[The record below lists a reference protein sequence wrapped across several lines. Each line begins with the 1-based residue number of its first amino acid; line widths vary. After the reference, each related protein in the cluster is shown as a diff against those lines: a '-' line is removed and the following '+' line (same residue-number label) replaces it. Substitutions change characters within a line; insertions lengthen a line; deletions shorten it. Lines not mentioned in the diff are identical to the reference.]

1 MNDLLKE
8 IICDLYAYIKEG
20 ELIKNGTRYTVD
32 TIIAPLEPELWGYY
46 KELYGESSLTNNHF
60 CIDTEEKRKKAADV
74 KPKKVPLDDSA
85 FFAEIAQLWIM
96 TQMLDRYERQ
106 NINGDFFCIGDILC
120 KLLEHRLNRNVPY
133 GERTIKLVFDELET
147 LKGDT
152 AVFYREHTRLLCFFQ
167 FYQDDINRFFTLL
180 NNLIVNKAYRDS
192 FVRNVGNEKEI
203 DAAKC
208 LPVELNVEDARD
220 MLKLFVR
227 CNDRPIS
234 LSDQKAYN
242 DPSKYYIYKVEAVAW
257 LFNDYFGFDQ
267 HKHTD
272 IFKTLDTRSKADTYK
287 QYFKDAFESLED
299 KITEFPALTLL
310 LERASRHLTFTEL
323 QQYFP
328 CIHES
333 EISHNADIYRSLKYN
348 RIENGAKYSMFEAS
362 YLNALPNRCFKY
374 DVEDSRPFSNKRM
387 KLLQT
392 MFLGSLW
399 GLLCTQSY
407 IKSDENSEQQKWRE
421 LLDTLFRSFSP
432 NSGAAEYATG
442 VLNRLIELCC
452 IKTEMFFDTVD
463 FTALNKSSDFTS
475 NETLL
480 HLYYTVTHFLT
491 EKKYCLLAQLDFT
504 AEMQRR
510 ILPIPS
516 KNNKKSKRKI
526 ARESKSDSEE
536 IKDEKILAANYNTL
550 KRLDCGF
557 SFLVLRQSVVPF
569 GDPWSN
575 ECFLERPNFSFRLWF
590 DSVYE
595 DYNPSTQKEYT
606 DEQKYRN
613 LNKSCIENHFFYSAD
628 RNMETHFSLHHAVE
642 AVLEK
647 PKRILYALYDIKQY
661 LERIKPQQ
669 PEGSL
674 AVPFLQE
681 KLEHI
686 FSTICLV
693 LFPECPSKSWD
704 AVFDSDGIILEDV
717 AIRFDLLKDFGKEF
731 YTAVKEFLKIMF
743 TGQSNWMEKLDFE
756 LLIYLI
762 YITLHLAKHDADQ
775 TDDTPLLF
783 LCTEDEQKRWKKTAD
798 FIQAWRSNRHS
809 GSQLRD
815 LLPHPYSV
823 FHYQLSDNIQSRNIK
838 QWQSLP
844 VSAIIHL
851 YNGNFEQL
859 PQYLRNMH
867 GIIDDAKQLFELKS
881 IETNHSIIR
890 ESYKKI
896 ITDRWNNFARKKLR
910 KTETD
915 LRLFNPNGSSYD
927 FSFPDNGF
935 HDESYQKQ
943 LIEIDTFKQKAF
955 YVWCYHLKCQ
965 IALALSDDGLRIE
978 VFLDVKSKDNLTPI
992 YSVTADCYHLEQNCW
1007 TKEPL
1012 KIIFEKMQE
1021 YVIIERRLFRT
1032 TSYSYR
1038 NSEEYERLKNLREQ
1052 KIEVDNHLKT
1062 SYRNL
1067 IQEYGKKF
1075 FADVLPLSDTEL
1087 TKCETL
1093 EVLCKKL
1100 NDYFSTLRQ
1109 NKENREKPSWYCMEF
1124 NTKEYDPEIYPK
1136 DQISVSS
1143 RSSTDYP
1150 EVQFGIVLSDDGTQ
1164 MEVYLDLFR
1173 KGEDVLFTLPV
1184 NAYQKFCDFA
1194 YAVHNYVKERTLT
1207 YQSPEHIVAE
1217 VKTFHTEVFR
1227 YCIEKVTEQ
1236 KKEAFA
1242 RMFDSMIF
1250 YHNSAANA
1258 DKNTENTTPL
1268 DNLRDL
1274 LNPNAPEDKFYSF
1287 SLNMKGS
1294 YQGISTTDKPEEITV
1309 SEKPRCVSYSF
1320 IIENKDEKTIDDWRA
1335 FHIYTDVLLKDNNT
1349 ELELCLF
1356 FDEWDNQRN
1365 QRYHTFFT
1373 VPLAQYTLL
1382 PKFLYALY
1390 EYWTFNSNTYYEII
1404 EKKSEAN
1411 GYPHTWKERK
1421 PRKKEIAKIF
1431 TETAR
1436 NIFGK
1441 DAKTE
1446 SLTLTPQAFKE
1457 RMEALEDPEWQI
1469 GSSYSEIT
1477 EANGIRQLILSTGID
1492 AVHIQ
1497 LAITLND
1504 SLTELEVYFD
1514 TKADPS
1520 EKPLF
1525 VINSTDYQL
1534 LASFF
1539 AELKAHQVEDM
1550 FECKRMLDETP
1561 CNIKVICRK

>member
-32 TIIAPLEPELWGYY
+32 TIIALLEPELWGYY
-46 KELYGESSLTNNHF
+46 KELYGENSLTNNHF

-203 DAAKC
+203 DAAKF
-208 LPVELNVEDARD
+208 LPVELNAEDARD

-348 RIENGAKYSMFEAS
+348 RIENGAKYSMFEAQ
-362 YLNALPNRCFKY
+362 YLNDLPERCFKY
-374 DVEDSRPFSNKRM
+374 DVEDSRPFSNTRM

-392 MFLGSLW
+392 MFLGALW
-399 GLLCTQSY
+399 ELLCTQSY
-407 IKSDENSEQQKWRE
+407 IRSGENSEQQECKK
-421 LLDTLFRSFSP
+421 LLDILFRSFSP
-432 NSGAAEYATG
+432 NNSAAEYAAG
-442 VLNRLIELCC
+442 VLNRLIALCC
-452 IKTEMFFDTVD
+452 IKTEMLFDTVD
-463 FTALNKSSDFTS
+463 FTALNKSRYFTS
-475 NETLL
+475 NEALL

-491 EKKYCLLAQLDFT
+491 NKKYSLLEQLDFT
-504 AEMQRR
+504 AEMQHR
-510 ILPIPS
+510 ILPLFP
-516 KNNKKSKRKI
+516 KDEKKEKRDK
-526 ARESKSDSEE
+526 RRKSDSEE
-536 IKDEKILAANYNTL
+536 IKKEKRLAANHNTL

-557 SFLVLRQSVVPF
+557 SFPFLWQPVVSF
-569 GDPWSN
+569 GQTWSN
-575 ECFLERPNFSFRLWF
+575 EFSLVRPDFTFRLWF
-590 DSVYE
+590 DSLSE
-595 DYNPSTQKEYT
+595 SYNPSTKQKYT

-628 RNMETHFSLHHAVE
+628 RNMETHFSLHHAVG

-647 PKRILYALYDIKQY
+647 PKRLLYALYDIKQY
-661 LERIKPQQ
+661 LERIKEHQ
-669 PEGSL
+669 PSDSI
-674 AVPFLQE
+674 AVPFLQQ

-686 FSTICLV
+686 FSAICLI
-693 LFPECPSKSWD
+693 LFPDSSNKSWD

-717 AIRFDLLKDFGKEF
+717 AITFDLLEDFGKEF
-731 YTAVKEFLKIMF
+731 YTTVKEFLKIMF
-743 TGQSNWMEKLDFE
+743 TGQSDWMEELDFE

-762 YITLHLAKHDADQ
+762 YITLHFAKLDADR
-775 TDDTPLLF
+775 TDDTPLIF
-783 LCTEDEQKRWKKTAD
+783 NCTEDEQKRWQKTVD
-798 FIQAWRSNRHS
+798 FVKACQKNRHS
-809 GSQLRD
+809 SQLRS

-823 FHYQLSDNIQSRNIK
+823 LHYQLSDNIQSKNIK
-838 QWQSLP
+838 QWQALP
-844 VSAIIHL
+844 QSTIIHL
-851 YNGNFEQL
+851 HNGNFEKL
-859 PQYLRNMH
+859 PQYVRNMH
-867 GIIDDAKQLFELKS
+867 GIIDDARQLLELKS
-881 IETNHSIIR
+881 IETNESIIR
-890 ESYKKI
+890 ESYKRI
-896 ITDRWNNFARKKLR
+896 ITERWNTFARKKFR
-910 KTETD
+910 KTWQD
-915 LRLFNPNGSSYD
+915 LRLLGSNDYSYEC
-927 FSFPDNGF
+927 SFHN
-935 HDESYQKQ
+935 HWLCDESYQKH
-943 LIEIDTFKQKAF
+943 IEFKQKVF
-955 YVWCYHLKCQ
+955 YVWCYHVKCQ
-965 IALALSDDGLRIE
+965 MAFALSDDGLRIE
-978 VFLDVKSKDNLTPI
+978 LFLGVKSKNNLTPI
-992 YSVTADCYHLEQNCW
+992 YSVTADCDSLEHSWMSN
-1007 TKEPL
+1007 EPL
-1012 KIIFEKMQE
+1012 KIIFEKMQD
-1021 YVIIERRLFRT
+1021 YLNPERYPFRVH
-1032 TSYSYR
+1032 SYSYR
-1038 NSEEYERLKNLREQ
+1038 NSEEYDCIEKLRERKSKTDAML
-1052 KIEVDNHLKT
+1052 KILCRNIVQECSTDFFKNDVSFSTAVKSKT
-1062 SYRNL
+1062 
-1067 IQEYGKKF
+1067 I
-1075 FADVLPLSDTEL
+1075 DD
-1087 TKCETL
+1087 
-1093 EVLCKKL
+1093 LCKEL
-1100 NDYFSTLRQ
+1100 NDCFSLLRQ
-1109 NKENREKPSWYCMEF
+1109 KEENWEKPNWYSKKPDDLE
-1124 NTKEYDPEIYPK
+1124 NYPK
-1136 DQISVSS
+1136 DQILVSS
-1143 RSSTDYP
+1143 GSTIDYP
-1150 EVQFGIVLSDDGTQ
+1150 EIQFGIVLSDDGTR
-1164 MEVYLDLFR
+1164 MEVYFELYR
-1173 KGEDVLFTLPV
+1173 TGEKALFTLPV
-1184 NAYQKFCDFA
+1184 SEYQRFCGFA
-1194 YAVHNYVKERTLT
+1194 YAAHNYVKEKTLT
-1207 YQSPEHIVAE
+1207 YQSTEQEVAE
-1217 VKTFHTEVFR
+1217 LKDFHTEVFK
-1227 YCIEKVTEQ
+1227 YCIKKISEQ
-1236 KKEAFA
+1236 KKENFA
-1242 RMFDSMIF
+1242 RMSNSTIYLDSLRIIGKP
-1250 YHNSAANA
+1250 S
-1258 DKNTENTTPL
+1258 ENNTPL
-1268 DNLRDL
+1268 DKLKNVLD
-1274 LNPNAPEDKFYSF
+1274 PNASKDKFYSF
-1287 SLNMKGS
+1287 NLNLS
-1294 YQGISTTDKPEEITV
+1294 GISTTDKPEEITV
-1309 SEKPRCVSYSF
+1309 PEKPRCVSYSF

-1356 FDEWDNQRN
+1356 FDEWDEQNKKIYN
-1365 QRYHTFFT
+1365 TFFT

-1404 EKKSEAN
+1404 EKKSEEN
-1411 GYPHTWKERK
+1411 GYPHTWKEEK

-1436 NIFGK
+1436 NIFGT

-1446 SLTLTPQAFKE
+1446 SLTLTPGSFKE
-1457 RMEALEDPEWQI
+1457 HMAALEYPEQRI

-1477 EANGIRQLILSTGID
+1477 EVSGIRQLILSTGID

-1497 LAITLND
+1497 LAITFND
-1504 SLTELEVYFD
+1504 LLTELEVYLD
-1514 TKADPS
+1514 KKTDPD

-1525 VINSTDYQL
+1525 VLNSTDYRL

-1550 FECKRMLDETP
+1550 FECKRMLDEHRATL
-1561 CNIKVICRK
+1561 K

>member
-8 IICDLYAYIKEG
+8 IICDLYTYIKEG

-32 TIIAPLEPELWGYY
+32 TIIALLEPELWGYY
-46 KELYGESSLTNNHF
+46 KELYGENSLTNNHF

-208 LPVELNVEDARD
+208 LPVELNAEDARD

-348 RIENGAKYSMFEAS
+348 RIENGAKYSMFEAQ
-362 YLNALPNRCFKY
+362 YLNDLPERCFKY
-374 DVEDSRPFSNKRM
+374 DVEDSRPFSNTRM

-392 MFLGSLW
+392 MFLGALW
-399 GLLCTQSY
+399 ELLCTQSY
-407 IKSDENSEQQKWRE
+407 IRSGENSEQQECKK
-421 LLDTLFRSFSP
+421 LLDILFRSFSP
-432 NSGAAEYATG
+432 NNSAAEYAAG
-442 VLNRLIELCC
+442 VLNRLIALCC
-452 IKTEMFFDTVD
+452 IKTEMLFDTVD
-463 FTALNKSSDFTS
+463 FTALNKSSYFTS
-475 NETLL
+475 NEALL

-491 EKKYCLLAQLDFT
+491 NKKYSLLEQLDFT
-504 AEMQRR
+504 AEMQHR
-510 ILPIPS
+510 ILPLFP
-516 KNNKKSKRKI
+516 KDEKKEKRDK
-526 ARESKSDSEE
+526 RRKSDSEE
-536 IKDEKILAANYNTL
+536 IKKEKRLADNLDFL

-557 SFLVLRQSVVPF
+557 SFPYLLQKAAPF
-569 GDPWSN
+569 GGVFGN
-575 ECFLERPNFSFRLWF
+575 ECDIIRPDFTFRLWF
-590 DSVYE
+590 DSLSE
-595 DYNPSTQKEYT
+595 SYNPSTKQKYT

-628 RNMETHFSLHHAVE
+628 RNMETHFSLHHAVG

-647 PKRILYALYDIKQY
+647 PKRLLYALYDIKQY
-661 LERIKPQQ
+661 LERIKEQQ
-669 PEGSL
+669 PSDSI
-674 AVPFLQE
+674 AVPFLQQ

-686 FSTICLV
+686 FSAICLI
-693 LFPECPSKSWD
+693 LFPDSSNKSWD
-704 AVFDSDGIILEDV
+704 AVFDSKGNISMDDDV
-717 AIRFDLLKDFGKEF
+717 IQFNLFEDFGKEF
-731 YTAVKEFLKIMF
+731 YTEVKEFLEIMF
-743 TGQSNWMEKLDFE
+743 TGQSDWMEKLDFE

-762 YITLHLAKHDADQ
+762 YITLHFAKLDADR
-775 TDDTPLLF
+775 TDDTPLIF
-783 LCTEDEQKRWKKTAD
+783 NCTEDEQKRWQKTVD
-798 FIQAWRSNRHS
+798 FVKACQKNRHS
-809 GSQLRD
+809 SQLRS

-823 FHYQLSDNIQSRNIK
+823 LHYQLSDNIQSKNIK
-838 QWQSLP
+838 QWQALP
-844 VSAIIHL
+844 QSTIIHL
-851 YNGNFEQL
+851 HNGNFEKL
-859 PQYLRNMH
+859 PQYVRNMH
-867 GIIDDAKQLFELKS
+867 GIIDDAKQLLELKS
-881 IETNHSIIR
+881 IGTSHSIIR
-890 ESYKKI
+890 ENYKKI
-896 ITDRWNNFARKKLR
+896 IAERWNTFARKKFR
-910 KTETD
+910 KTWLD
-915 LRLFNPNGSSYD
+915 LRSLGSNDYSYD
-927 FSFPDNGF
+927 SSFHNNGVCG
-935 HDESYQKQ
+935 ESYQK
-943 LIEIDTFKQKAF
+943 LIESNTFKQKVF
-955 YVWCYHLKCQ
+955 YVWCYHVKCQ
-965 IALALSDDGLRIE
+965 MALALSDDGLCIE
-978 VFLDVKSKDNLTPI
+978 VFCGEKSKNNLTPI
-992 YSVTADCYHLEQNCW
+992 YSVTADCDSLERSFFGS
-1007 TKEPL
+1007 KEPL
-1012 KIIFEKMQE
+1012 KIIFEIMQE
-1021 YVIIERRLFRT
+1021 YLNPERSPFRAN
-1032 TSYSYR
+1032 SYSYR
-1038 NSEEYERLKNLREQ
+1038 NSEEYECIKKLRERKSKTDDML
-1052 KIEVDNHLKT
+1052 KILC
-1062 SYRNL
+1062 RNTV
-1067 IQEYGKKF
+1067 QECSMDFFKNDVSFGIAVKSKKI
-1075 FADVLPLSDTEL
+1075 AE
-1087 TKCETL
+1087 
-1093 EVLCKKL
+1093 LCKEL
-1100 NDYFSTLRQ
+1100 NECFSMLRQ
-1109 NKENREKPSWYCMEF
+1109 KEENWGKPNWYCMEVS
-1124 NTKEYDPEIYPK
+1124 KKPYDLENYPK
-1136 DQISVSS
+1136 DQIFVSS
-1143 RSSTDYP
+1143 DSTTDYP
-1150 EVQFGIVLSDDGTQ
+1150 AIQFGIVLSDDDMQ
-1164 MEVYLDLFR
+1164 MEVYFDFYR
-1173 KGEDVLFTLPV
+1173 TGEEALFTLPM
-1184 NAYQKFCDFA
+1184 NAYQRFCGFA
-1194 YAVHNYVKERTLT
+1194 YAAHNYVKEKTLT
-1207 YQSPEHIVAE
+1207 YQSTEQEVAE
-1217 VKTFHTEVFR
+1217 LKAFHTEVFK
-1227 YCIEKVTEQ
+1227 YCIEKITEQ
-1236 KKEAFA
+1236 RKEDFELIPHKSGGI
-1242 RMFDSMIF
+1242 RRICPIIGKPS
-1250 YHNSAANA
+1250 
-1258 DKNTENTTPL
+1258 ENNTPL
-1268 DNLRDL
+1268 DKLYNLLD
-1274 LNPNAPEDKFYSF
+1274 PNASKDKFYSF
-1287 SLNMKGS
+1287 SLNLKGS
-1294 YQGISTTDKPEEITV
+1294 YCGISTTDKPEEITV
-1309 SEKPRCVSYSF
+1309 PEKPRCVSYSF

-1356 FDEWDNQRN
+1356 FDEWDEQNKKIYN
-1365 QRYHTFFT
+1365 TFFT

-1404 EKKSEAN
+1404 EKKSEEN

-1436 NIFGK
+1436 KIFGTGS
-1441 DAKTE
+1441 KTE
-1446 SLTLTPQAFKE
+1446 SLTLKPEAFKE
-1457 RMEALEDPEWQI
+1457 RMGALEYPEWQI
-1469 GSSYSEIT
+1469 GSSYSEII
-1477 EANGIRQLILSTGID
+1477 EVNGIPQLVLSTGID

-1497 LAITLND
+1497 LAVTFND
-1504 SLTELEVYFD
+1504 LLTELEVYLD
-1514 TKADPS
+1514 EKTDPD

-1525 VINSTDYQL
+1525 VLNSTDYQL

-1539 AELKAHQVEDM
+1539 ADLKTHQVEDM
-1550 FECKRMLDETP
+1550 FCLKQVLDEYRAQL
-1561 CNIKVICRK
+1561 N

>member
-32 TIIAPLEPELWGYY
+32 TIIALLEPELWGYY
-46 KELYGESSLTNNHF
+46 KELYGENSLTNNHF

-120 KLLEHRLNRNVPY
+120 KLLEHRLNRKVPY
-133 GERTIKLVFDELET
+133 QERTVKLVFDELEI
-147 LKGDT
+147 LEGDT
-152 AVFYREHTRLLCFFQ
+152 AAFYRRHTRLLCFLQ
-167 FYQDDINRFFTLL
+167 FYRDDIHRFFSLL
-180 NNLIVNKAYRDS
+180 NNLIINKAYQDS
-192 FVRNVGNEKEI
+192 FIRNVDTKENI
-203 DAAKC
+203 DHTKL
-208 LPVELNVEDARD
+208 LPTELNAEEARD
-220 MLKLFVR
+220 MLQLFAHR
-227 CNDRPIS
+227 NNRPTS
-234 LSDQKAYN
+234 LSDHKAYN
-242 DPSKYYIYKVEAVAW
+242 DPSRYYIYNLEAVIW
-257 LFNDYFGFDQ
+257 LFNDYFGFEQKEKDP
-267 HKHTD
+267 T
-272 IFKTLDTRSKADTYK
+272 IFKGIFSISKIDEYK
-287 QYFKDAFESLED
+287 QYFEDALKSLED
-299 KITEFPALTLL
+299 KIAEFPALALL
-310 LERASRHLTFTEL
+310 LERASRYLTLIDL
-323 QQYFP
+323 QRYFP
-328 CIHES
+328 CIHNS
-333 EISHNADIYRSLKYN
+333 EISHDADIYRSLKVAK
-348 RIENGAKYSMFEAS
+348 IENGAQYSWFEAS

-536 IKDEKILAANYNTL
+536 IKDEKILAANHNTL

-844 VSAIIHL
+844 LSAIIHL

-881 IETNHSIIR
+881 IETNDSIIR

-978 VFLDVKSKDNLTPI
+978 LFLGVKSKNNLTPI
-992 YSVTADCYHLEQNCW
+992 YSVTADCDSLERSFFGS
-1007 TKEPL
+1007 KEPL
-1012 KIIFEKMQE
+1012 KIIFEKMQD
-1021 YVIIERRLFRT
+1021 YLNPERYPFRVH
-1032 TSYSYR
+1032 SYSYR
-1038 NSEEYERLKNLREQ
+1038 NSEEYDCIEKLRERKSKTDAML
-1052 KIEVDNHLKT
+1052 KILCRNIVQECSTDFFKNDVSFSTAVKSKT
-1062 SYRNL
+1062 
-1067 IQEYGKKF
+1067 I
-1075 FADVLPLSDTEL
+1075 DD
-1087 TKCETL
+1087 
-1093 EVLCKKL
+1093 LCKEL
-1100 NDYFSTLRQ
+1100 NDCFSLLRQ
-1109 NKENREKPSWYCMEF
+1109 KEENWEKPNWYSKKPDDLE
-1124 NTKEYDPEIYPK
+1124 NYPK
-1136 DQISVSS
+1136 DQILVSS
-1143 RSSTDYP
+1143 GSTIDYP
-1150 EVQFGIVLSDDGTQ
+1150 EIQFGIVLSDDGTR
-1164 MEVYLDLFR
+1164 MEVYFELYR
-1173 KGEDVLFTLPV
+1173 TGEKALFTLPV
-1184 NAYQKFCDFA
+1184 SEYKQFCGFA
-1194 YAVHNYVKERTLT
+1194 YAAHNYVKEKTLT
-1207 YQSPEHIVAE
+1207 YQSTEQEVAE
-1217 VKTFHTEVFR
+1217 LKAFHTEVFK
-1227 YCIEKVTEQ
+1227 YCIEKIIEQ
-1236 KKEAFA
+1236 RKEDFELIPHKSGGI
-1242 RMFDSMIF
+1242 RRICPIIGKPS
-1250 YHNSAANA
+1250 
-1258 DKNTENTTPL
+1258 ENNTPL
-1268 DNLRDL
+1268 DKLYNVLD
-1274 LNPNAPEDKFYSF
+1274 PNASKDKFYSF
-1287 SLNMKGS
+1287 NLNLS
-1294 YQGISTTDKPEEITV
+1294 GISTTDKPEEITV
-1309 SEKPRCVSYSF
+1309 PEKPRCVSYSF

-1356 FDEWDNQRN
+1356 FDEWDEQNKKIYN
-1365 QRYHTFFT
+1365 TFFT

-1404 EKKSEAN
+1404 EK
-1411 GYPHTWKERK
+1411 ERK

-1436 NIFGK
+1436 KIFGTGS
-1441 DAKTE
+1441 KTE
-1446 SLTLTPQAFKE
+1446 SLTLKPEAFKE
-1457 RMEALEDPEWQI
+1457 RMGALEYPEWQI
-1469 GSSYSEIT
+1469 GSSYSEII
-1477 EANGIRQLILSTGID
+1477 EVNGIPQLVLSTGID
-1492 AVHIQ
+1492 TVHIQ
-1497 LAITLND
+1497 LAITLNN
-1504 SLTELEVYFD
+1504 SLTELEVYLD
-1514 TKADPS
+1514 EKTDPD

-1525 VINSTDYQL
+1525 VLNSTDYRL

-1539 AELKAHQVEDM
+1539 AELKAHQVKDM
-1550 FECKRMLDETP
+1550 FACKRILDEHRETL
-1561 CNIKVICRK
+1561 K

>member
-1 MNDLLKE
+1 
-8 IICDLYAYIKEG
+8 
-20 ELIKNGTRYTVD
+20 
-32 TIIAPLEPELWGYY
+32 
-46 KELYGESSLTNNHF
+46 
-60 CIDTEEKRKKAADV
+60 
-74 KPKKVPLDDSA
+74 
-85 FFAEIAQLWIM
+85 
-96 TQMLDRYERQ
+96 
-106 NINGDFFCIGDILC
+106 
-120 KLLEHRLNRNVPY
+120 
-133 GERTIKLVFDELET
+133 
-147 LKGDT
+147 
-152 AVFYREHTRLLCFFQ
+152 
-167 FYQDDINRFFTLL
+167 
-180 NNLIVNKAYRDS
+180 
-192 FVRNVGNEKEI
+192 
-203 DAAKC
+203 
-208 LPVELNVEDARD
+208 
-220 MLKLFVR
+220 
-227 CNDRPIS
+227 
-234 LSDQKAYN
+234 
-242 DPSKYYIYKVEAVAW
+242 
-257 LFNDYFGFDQ
+257 
-267 HKHTD
+267 
-272 IFKTLDTRSKADTYK
+272 
-287 QYFKDAFESLED
+287 
-299 KITEFPALTLL
+299 
-310 LERASRHLTFTEL
+310 
-323 QQYFP
+323 
-328 CIHES
+328 
-333 EISHNADIYRSLKYN
+333 
-348 RIENGAKYSMFEAS
+348 
-362 YLNALPNRCFKY
+362 
-374 DVEDSRPFSNKRM
+374 M

-536 IKDEKILAANYNTL
+536 IKDEKILAANHNTL

-743 TGQSNWMEKLDFE
+743 TGQSNWMEELDFE

-762 YITLHLAKHDADQ
+762 YITLHLAKRDADQ
-775 TDDTPLLF
+775 TDDTPLIF
-783 LCTEDEQKRWKKTAD
+783 NCTEDEQKRWQKTVD
-798 FIQAWRSNRHS
+798 FVKACQKNRHS
-809 GSQLRD
+809 SQLRS

-823 FHYQLSDNIQSRNIK
+823 LHYQLSDNIQSKNIK
-838 QWQSLP
+838 QWQALP
-844 VSAIIHL
+844 QSTIIHL
-851 YNGNFEQL
+851 HNGNFEKL
-859 PQYLRNMH
+859 PQYVRNMH
-867 GIIDDAKQLFELKS
+867 GIIDDARQLLELKS
-881 IETNHSIIR
+881 IETNESIIR
-890 ESYKKI
+890 ESYKRI
-896 ITDRWNNFARKKLR
+896 ITERWNTFARKKFR
-910 KTETD
+910 KTWQD
-915 LRLFNPNGSSYD
+915 LRLLGSNDYSYEC
-927 FSFPDNGF
+927 SFHN
-935 HDESYQKQ
+935 HWLCDESYQKH
-943 LIEIDTFKQKAF
+943 IEFKQKVF
-955 YVWCYHLKCQ
+955 YVWCYHVKCQ
-965 IALALSDDGLRIE
+965 MAFALSDDGLRIE
-978 VFLDVKSKDNLTPI
+978 LFLGVKSKNNLTPI
-992 YSVTADCYHLEQNCW
+992 YSVTADCDSLERSFFGS
-1007 TKEPL
+1007 KEPL
-1012 KIIFEKMQE
+1012 KIIFEKMQDYMIPE
-1021 YVIIERRLFRT
+1021 QYPFRVH
-1032 TSYSYR
+1032 SYSYR
-1038 NSEEYERLKNLREQ
+1038 NSEEYDCIEKLRERKSKTDAML
-1052 KIEVDNHLKT
+1052 KILCRNIVQECSTDFFKNDVSFSTAVKSKT
-1062 SYRNL
+1062 
-1067 IQEYGKKF
+1067 I
-1075 FADVLPLSDTEL
+1075 DD
-1087 TKCETL
+1087 
-1093 EVLCKKL
+1093 LCKEL
-1100 NDYFSTLRQ
+1100 NDCFSLLRQ
-1109 NKENREKPSWYCMEF
+1109 KEENWEKPNWYSKKPDDLE
-1124 NTKEYDPEIYPK
+1124 NYPK
-1136 DQISVSS
+1136 DQILVSS
-1143 RSSTDYP
+1143 GSTIDYP
-1150 EVQFGIVLSDDGTQ
+1150 EIQFGIVLSDDGTR
-1164 MEVYLDLFR
+1164 MEVYFELYR
-1173 KGEDVLFTLPV
+1173 TGEKALFTLPV
-1184 NAYQKFCDFA
+1184 SEYKQFCGFA
-1194 YAVHNYVKERTLT
+1194 YAAHNYVKEKTLT
-1207 YQSPEHIVAE
+1207 YQSTEQEVAE
-1217 VKTFHTEVFR
+1217 LKAFHTEVFK
-1227 YCIEKVTEQ
+1227 YCIEKIIEQ
-1236 KKEAFA
+1236 RKEDFELIPHKSGGI
-1242 RMFDSMIF
+1242 RRICPIIGKPS
-1250 YHNSAANA
+1250 
-1258 DKNTENTTPL
+1258 ENNTPL
-1268 DNLRDL
+1268 DKLYNL

-1294 YQGISTTDKPEEITV
+1294 YQGISTTGKTEEITV
-1309 SEKPRCVSYSF
+1309 AEKPRCVSYSF
-1320 IIENKDEKTIDDWRA
+1320 DIENKDENTRDDRRA
-1335 FHIYTDVLLKDNNT
+1335 FHIYTDVLLKDNDT

-1356 FDEWDNQRN
+1356 FDEWDEQNKKIYN
-1365 QRYHTFFT
+1365 TFFT

-1404 EKKSEAN
+1404 EKKSEVN

-1436 NIFGK
+1436 KIFGTGS
-1441 DAKTE
+1441 KTE

-1457 RMEALEDPEWQI
+1457 RMGALEYPEWQI
-1469 GSSYSEIT
+1469 GSSYSEII
-1477 EANGIRQLILSTGID
+1477 EVNGIPQLVLSTGID

-1497 LAITLND
+1497 LAVTFND
-1504 SLTELEVYFD
+1504 LLTELEVYLD
-1514 TKADPS
+1514 EKTDPD

-1525 VINSTDYQL
+1525 VLNSTDYEL

>member
-1 MNDLLKE
+1 MRRSKMNDLLKE
-8 IICDLYAYIKEG
+8 IICDLYTYIKEG
-20 ELIKNGTRYTVD
+20 ELIKNGIRYTVD
-32 TIIAPLEPELWGYY
+32 TIIAPLEPELWGYC

-85 FFAEIAQLWIM
+85 FFAEIAQLWIIAK
-96 TQMLDRYERQ
+96 TLGGYSNDY
-106 NINGDFFCIGDILC
+106 IVDISFCIDDILC
-120 KLLEHRLNRNVPY
+120 KLLERHLNRNVPY
-133 GERTIKLVFDELET
+133 EERTVQLVFDVLET
-147 LKGDT
+147 LKGD
-152 AVFYREHTRLLCFFQ
+152 AAAFYREHTRLLCFFQ

-192 FVRNVGNEKEI
+192 FVGNEKEI
-203 DAAKC
+203 DAAKF
-208 LPVELNVEDARD
+208 LPVELNAEDARD

-234 LSDQKAYN
+234 LLDQKAYN

-257 LFNDYFGFDQ
+257 LFNDYFGFEQ
-267 HKHTD
+267 KEKNLA
-272 IFKTLDTRSKADTYK
+272 IFKGVFSISKIDEYK
-287 QYFKDAFESLED
+287 RYFKDALESLED
-299 KITEFPALTLL
+299 KIAEFPALALL
-310 LERASRHLTFTEL
+310 LERASRYLTFIDL
-323 QQYFP
+323 QRYFP
-328 CIHES
+328 CIHNS
-333 EISHNADIYRSLKYN
+333 EISHDADIYRSLKVAK
-348 RIENGAKYSMFEAS
+348 IENGAQYSWFEAS

-536 IKDEKILAANYNTL
+536 IKDEKILAANHNTL

-743 TGQSNWMEKLDFE
+743 TGQSNWMEELDFE

-762 YITLHLAKHDADQ
+762 YITLHLAKRDADQ
-775 TDDTPLLF
+775 TDDTPLIF
-783 LCTEDEQKRWKKTAD
+783 NCTEDEQKRWQKTVD
-798 FIQAWRSNRHS
+798 FVKACQKNRHS
-809 GSQLRD
+809 SQLRS

-823 FHYQLSDNIQSRNIK
+823 LHYQLSDNIQSKNIK
-838 QWQSLP
+838 QWQALP
-844 VSAIIHL
+844 QSTIIHL
-851 YNGNFEQL
+851 HNGNFEKL
-859 PQYLRNMH
+859 PQYVRNMH
-867 GIIDDAKQLFELKS
+867 GIIDDARQLLELKS
-881 IETNHSIIR
+881 IETNESIIR
-890 ESYKKI
+890 ESYKRI
-896 ITDRWNNFARKKLR
+896 ITERWNTFARKKFR
-910 KTETD
+910 KTWQD
-915 LRLFNPNGSSYD
+915 LRLLGSNDYSYEC
-927 FSFPDNGF
+927 SFHN
-935 HDESYQKQ
+935 HWLCDESYQKH
-943 LIEIDTFKQKAF
+943 IEFKQKVF
-955 YVWCYHLKCQ
+955 YVWCYHVKCQ
-965 IALALSDDGLRIE
+965 MAFALSDDGLRIE
-978 VFLDVKSKDNLTPI
+978 LFLGVKSKNNLTPI
-992 YSVTADCYHLEQNCW
+992 YSVTADCDSLERSFFGS
-1007 TKEPL
+1007 KEPL
-1012 KIIFEKMQE
+1012 KIIFEKMQDYMIPE
-1021 YVIIERRLFRT
+1021 QYPFRVH
-1032 TSYSYR
+1032 SYSYR
-1038 NSEEYERLKNLREQ
+1038 NSEEYDCIEKLRERKSKTDAML
-1052 KIEVDNHLKT
+1052 KILCRNIVQECSTDFFKNDVSFSTAVKSKT
-1062 SYRNL
+1062 
-1067 IQEYGKKF
+1067 I
-1075 FADVLPLSDTEL
+1075 DD
-1087 TKCETL
+1087 
-1093 EVLCKKL
+1093 LCKEL
-1100 NDYFSTLRQ
+1100 NDCFSLLRQ
-1109 NKENREKPSWYCMEF
+1109 KEENWEKPNWYSKKPDDLE
-1124 NTKEYDPEIYPK
+1124 NYPK
-1136 DQISVSS
+1136 DQILVSS
-1143 RSSTDYP
+1143 GSTIDYP
-1150 EVQFGIVLSDDGTQ
+1150 EIQFGIVLSDDGTR
-1164 MEVYLDLFR
+1164 MEVYFELYR
-1173 KGEDVLFTLPV
+1173 TGEKALFTLPV
-1184 NAYQKFCDFA
+1184 SEYKQFCGFA
-1194 YAVHNYVKERTLT
+1194 YAAHNYVKEKTLT
-1207 YQSPEHIVAE
+1207 YQSTEQEVAE
-1217 VKTFHTEVFR
+1217 LKAFHTEVFK
-1227 YCIEKVTEQ
+1227 YCIEKIIEQ
-1236 KKEAFA
+1236 RKEDFELIPHKSGGI
-1242 RMFDSMIF
+1242 RRICPIIGKPS
-1250 YHNSAANA
+1250 
-1258 DKNTENTTPL
+1258 ENNTPL
-1268 DNLRDL
+1268 DKLYNL

-1294 YQGISTTDKPEEITV
+1294 YQGISTTGKTEEITV
-1309 SEKPRCVSYSF
+1309 AEKPRCVSYSF
-1320 IIENKDEKTIDDWRA
+1320 DIENKDENTRDDRRA
-1335 FHIYTDVLLKDNNT
+1335 FHIYTDVLLKDNDT

-1356 FDEWDNQRN
+1356 FDEWDEQNKKIYN
-1365 QRYHTFFT
+1365 TFFT

-1404 EKKSEAN
+1404 EKKSEVN

-1436 NIFGK
+1436 KIFGTGS
-1441 DAKTE
+1441 KTE

-1457 RMEALEDPEWQI
+1457 RMGALEYPEWQI
-1469 GSSYSEIT
+1469 GSSYSEII
-1477 EANGIRQLILSTGID
+1477 EVNGIPQLVLSTGID

-1497 LAITLND
+1497 LAVTFND
-1504 SLTELEVYFD
+1504 LLTELEVYLD
-1514 TKADPS
+1514 EKTDPD

-1525 VINSTDYQL
+1525 VLNSTDYEL

>member
-46 KELYGESSLTNNHF
+46 KELYGENSLTNNHF

-147 LKGDT
+147 LKEDT

-192 FVRNVGNEKEI
+192 FARNVGNEKEI
-203 DAAKC
+203 DAAKF
-208 LPVELNVEDARD
+208 LPVELNAEDARD

-348 RIENGAKYSMFEAS
+348 RIENGAKYSMFEAQ
-362 YLNALPNRCFKY
+362 YLNDLPERCFKY
-374 DVEDSRPFSNKRM
+374 DVEDSRPFSNTRM

-392 MFLGSLW
+392 MFLGALW
-399 GLLCTQSY
+399 ELLCTQSY
-407 IKSDENSEQQKWRE
+407 IRSGENSEQQKWKE
-421 LLDTLFRSFSP
+421 LLDILFRSFSP
-432 NSGAAEYATG
+432 NNSAAEYAAG

-452 IKTEMFFDTVD
+452 IKTEMLFNTVD
-463 FTALNKSSDFTS
+463 FTALNKSSYFNS

-491 EKKYCLLAQLDFT
+491 NKKYSLLEQLDFT
-504 AEMQRR
+504 AEMQHR
-510 ILPIPS
+510 ILPLFP
-516 KNNKKSKRKI
+516 KDEKKEKRDK
-526 ARESKSDSEE
+526 RRKSDSEE
-536 IKDEKILAANYNTL
+536 IKKEKRLADNLDFL

-557 SFLVLRQSVVPF
+557 SFPFLWQPVVSF
-569 GDPWSN
+569 GQTWSN
-575 ECFLERPNFSFRLWF
+575 EFSLVRPDFTFRLWF
-590 DSVYE
+590 DSLSE
-595 DYNPSTQKEYT
+595 SYNPSTKQKYT

-628 RNMETHFSLHHAVE
+628 RNMETHFSLHHAVG

-647 PKRILYALYDIKQY
+647 PKRLLYALYDIKQY
-661 LERIKPQQ
+661 LERIKEQQ
-669 PEGSL
+669 PSDSI
-674 AVPFLQE
+674 AAPFLQQ

-686 FSTICLV
+686 FSAICLI
-693 LFPECPSKSWD
+693 LFPESSDKSWD
-704 AVFDSDGIILEDV
+704 DVFDSDGIILEDV
-717 AIRFDLLKDFGKEF
+717 AITFDLLEDFGKEF
-731 YTAVKEFLKIMF
+731 YTTVKEFLKIMF
-743 TGQSNWMEKLDFE
+743 TGQSDWMEELDFE

-762 YITLHLAKHDADQ
+762 YITLHFAKLDADR
-775 TDDTPLLF
+775 TDDTPLIF
-783 LCTEDEQKRWKKTAD
+783 NCTEDEQKRWQKTVD
-798 FIQAWRSNRHS
+798 FVKACQKNRHS
-809 GSQLRD
+809 SQLRS

-823 FHYQLSDNIQSRNIK
+823 LHYQLSDNIQSKNIK
-838 QWQSLP
+838 QWQALP
-844 VSAIIHL
+844 QSTIIHL
-851 YNGNFEQL
+851 HNGNFEKL
-859 PQYLRNMH
+859 PQYVRNMH
-867 GIIDDAKQLFELKS
+867 GIIDDARQLLELKS
-881 IETNHSIIR
+881 IETNESIIR
-890 ESYKKI
+890 ESYKRI
-896 ITDRWNNFARKKLR
+896 ITERWNTFARKKFR
-910 KTETD
+910 KTWQD
-915 LRLFNPNGSSYD
+915 LRLLDSNDYSYEC
-927 FSFPDNGF
+927 SFHN
-935 HDESYQKQ
+935 HWLCDESYQKH
-943 LIEIDTFKQKAF
+943 IEIDTFKQKVF
-955 YVWCYHLKCQ
+955 YVWCYHVKCQ
-965 IALALSDDGLRIE
+965 MAFALSDDGLRIE
-978 VFLDVKSKDNLTPI
+978 LFLGVKSKNNLTPI
-992 YSVTADCYHLEQNCW
+992 YSVTADCDSLERSFFGS
-1007 TKEPL
+1007 KEPL
-1012 KIIFEKMQE
+1012 KIIFEKMQD
-1021 YVIIERRLFRT
+1021 YLNPERYPFRVH
-1032 TSYSYR
+1032 SYSYR
-1038 NSEEYERLKNLREQ
+1038 NSEEYDCIEKLRERKSKTDAML
-1052 KIEVDNHLKT
+1052 KILCRNIVQECSTDFFKNDVSFSTAVKSKT
-1062 SYRNL
+1062 
-1067 IQEYGKKF
+1067 I
-1075 FADVLPLSDTEL
+1075 DD
-1087 TKCETL
+1087 
-1093 EVLCKKL
+1093 LCKEL
-1100 NDYFSTLRQ
+1100 NDCFSLLRQ
-1109 NKENREKPSWYCMEF
+1109 KEENWEKPNWYSKKPDDLE
-1124 NTKEYDPEIYPK
+1124 NYPK
-1136 DQISVSS
+1136 DQILVSS
-1143 RSSTDYP
+1143 GSTIDYP
-1150 EVQFGIVLSDDGTQ
+1150 EIQFGIVLSDDGTR
-1164 MEVYLDLFR
+1164 MEVYFELYR
-1173 KGEDVLFTLPV
+1173 TGEKALFTLPV
-1184 NAYQKFCDFA
+1184 SEYKQFCGFA
-1194 YAVHNYVKERTLT
+1194 YAAHNYVKEKTLT
-1207 YQSPEHIVAE
+1207 YQSTEQEVAE
-1217 VKTFHTEVFR
+1217 LKAFHTEVFK
-1227 YCIEKVTEQ
+1227 YCIEKIIEQ
-1236 KKEAFA
+1236 RKEDFELIPHKSGGI
-1242 RMFDSMIF
+1242 RRICPIIGKPS
-1250 YHNSAANA
+1250 
-1258 DKNTENTTPL
+1258 ENNTPL
-1268 DNLRDL
+1268 DKLYNVLD
-1274 LNPNAPEDKFYSF
+1274 PNASKDKFYSF
-1287 SLNMKGS
+1287 NLNLS
-1294 YQGISTTDKPEEITV
+1294 GISTTDKPEEITV
-1309 SEKPRCVSYSF
+1309 PEKPRCVSYSF

-1356 FDEWDNQRN
+1356 FDEWDEQNKKIYN
-1365 QRYHTFFT
+1365 TFFT

-1404 EKKSEAN
+1404 EK
-1411 GYPHTWKERK
+1411 ERK

-1436 NIFGK
+1436 KIFGTGS
-1441 DAKTE
+1441 KTE
-1446 SLTLTPQAFKE
+1446 SLTLKPEAFKE
-1457 RMEALEDPEWQI
+1457 RMGALEYPEWQI
-1469 GSSYSEIT
+1469 GSSYSEII
-1477 EANGIRQLILSTGID
+1477 EVNGIPQLVLSTGID
-1492 AVHIQ
+1492 TVHIQ
-1497 LAITLND
+1497 LAITLNN
-1504 SLTELEVYFD
+1504 SLTELEVYLD
-1514 TKADPS
+1514 EKTDPD

-1525 VINSTDYQL
+1525 VLNSTDYRL

-1539 AELKAHQVEDM
+1539 AELKAHQVKDM
-1550 FECKRMLDETP
+1550 FACKRILDEHRETL
-1561 CNIKVICRK
+1561 K

>member
-1 MNDLLKE
+1 MRRSKMNDLLKE
-8 IICDLYAYIKEG
+8 IICDLYTYIKEG
-20 ELIKNGTRYTVD
+20 ELIKNGIRYTVD
-32 TIIAPLEPELWGYY
+32 TIIAPLEPELWGYC

-85 FFAEIAQLWIM
+85 FFAEIAQLWIIAK
-96 TQMLDRYERQ
+96 TLGGYSNDY
-106 NINGDFFCIGDILC
+106 IVDISFCIDDILC
-120 KLLEHRLNRNVPY
+120 KLLERHLNRNVPY
-133 GERTIKLVFDELET
+133 EERTVQLVFDVLET
-147 LKGDT
+147 LKGD
-152 AVFYREHTRLLCFFQ
+152 AAAFYREHTRLLCFFQ

-192 FVRNVGNEKEI
+192 FVGNEKEI
-203 DAAKC
+203 DAAKF
-208 LPVELNVEDARD
+208 LPVELNAEDARD

-234 LSDQKAYN
+234 LLDQKAYN

-257 LFNDYFGFDQ
+257 LFNDYFGFEQ
-267 HKHTD
+267 KEKNLA
-272 IFKTLDTRSKADTYK
+272 IFKGVFSISKIDEYK
-287 QYFKDAFESLED
+287 RYFKDALESLED
-299 KITEFPALTLL
+299 KIAEFPALALL
-310 LERASRHLTFTEL
+310 LERASRYLTFIDL
-323 QQYFP
+323 QRYFP
-328 CIHES
+328 CIHNS
-333 EISHNADIYRSLKYN
+333 EISHDADIYRSLKVAK
-348 RIENGAKYSMFEAS
+348 IENGAQYSWFEAS

-536 IKDEKILAANYNTL
+536 IKDEKILAANHNTL

-743 TGQSNWMEKLDFE
+743 TGQSNWMEELDFE

-762 YITLHLAKHDADQ
+762 YITLHLAKRDADQ
-775 TDDTPLLF
+775 TDDTPLIF
-783 LCTEDEQKRWKKTAD
+783 NCTEDEQKRWQKTVD
-798 FIQAWRSNRHS
+798 FVKACQKNRHS
-809 GSQLRD
+809 SQLRS

-823 FHYQLSDNIQSRNIK
+823 LHYQLSDNIQSKNIK
-838 QWQSLP
+838 QWQALP
-844 VSAIIHL
+844 QSTIIHL
-851 YNGNFEQL
+851 HNGNFEKL
-859 PQYLRNMH
+859 PQYVRNMH
-867 GIIDDAKQLFELKS
+867 GIIDDARQLLELKS
-881 IETNHSIIR
+881 IETNESIIR
-890 ESYKKI
+890 ESYKRI
-896 ITDRWNNFARKKLR
+896 ITERWNTFARKKFR
-910 KTETD
+910 KTWQD
-915 LRLFNPNGSSYD
+915 LRLLGSNDYSYEC
-927 FSFPDNGF
+927 SFHN
-935 HDESYQKQ
+935 HWLCDESYQKH
-943 LIEIDTFKQKAF
+943 IEFKQKVF
-955 YVWCYHLKCQ
+955 YVWCYHVKCQ
-965 IALALSDDGLRIE
+965 MAFALSDDGLRIE
-978 VFLDVKSKDNLTPI
+978 LFLGVKSKNNLTPI
-992 YSVTADCYHLEQNCW
+992 YSVTADCDSLERSFFGS
-1007 TKEPL
+1007 KEPL
-1012 KIIFEKMQE
+1012 KIIFEKMQDYMIPE
-1021 YVIIERRLFRT
+1021 QYPFRVH
-1032 TSYSYR
+1032 SYSYR
-1038 NSEEYERLKNLREQ
+1038 NSEEYDCIEKLRERKSKTDAML
-1052 KIEVDNHLKT
+1052 KILCRNIVQECSTDFFKNDVSFSTAVKSKT
-1062 SYRNL
+1062 
-1067 IQEYGKKF
+1067 I
-1075 FADVLPLSDTEL
+1075 DD
-1087 TKCETL
+1087 
-1093 EVLCKKL
+1093 LCKEL
-1100 NDYFSTLRQ
+1100 NNCFSLLRQ
-1109 NKENREKPSWYCMEF
+1109 KEENWEKPNWYSKKPDDLE
-1124 NTKEYDPEIYPK
+1124 NYPK
-1136 DQISVSS
+1136 DQILVSS
-1143 RSSTDYP
+1143 GSTIDYP
-1150 EVQFGIVLSDDGTQ
+1150 EIQFGIVLSDDGTR
-1164 MEVYLDLFR
+1164 MEVYFELYR
-1173 KGEDVLFTLPV
+1173 TGEKALFTLPV
-1184 NAYQKFCDFA
+1184 SEYKQFCGFA
-1194 YAVHNYVKERTLT
+1194 YAAHNYVKEKTLT
-1207 YQSPEHIVAE
+1207 YQSTEQEVAE
-1217 VKTFHTEVFR
+1217 LKAFHTEVFK
-1227 YCIEKVTEQ
+1227 YCIEKIIEQ
-1236 KKEAFA
+1236 RKEDFELIPHKSGGI
-1242 RMFDSMIF
+1242 RRICPIIGKPS
-1250 YHNSAANA
+1250 
-1258 DKNTENTTPL
+1258 ENNTPL
-1268 DNLRDL
+1268 DKLYNL

-1294 YQGISTTDKPEEITV
+1294 YQGISTTGKTEEITV
-1309 SEKPRCVSYSF
+1309 AEKPRCVSYSF
-1320 IIENKDEKTIDDWRA
+1320 DIENKDENTRDDRRA
-1335 FHIYTDVLLKDNNT
+1335 FHIYTDVLLKDNDT

-1356 FDEWDNQRN
+1356 FDEWDEQNKKIYN
-1365 QRYHTFFT
+1365 TFFT

-1404 EKKSEAN
+1404 EKKSEVN

-1436 NIFGK
+1436 KIFGTGS
-1441 DAKTE
+1441 KTE

-1457 RMEALEDPEWQI
+1457 RMGALEYPEWQI
-1469 GSSYSEIT
+1469 GSSYSEII
-1477 EANGIRQLILSTGID
+1477 EVNGIPQLVLSTGID

-1497 LAITLND
+1497 LAVTFND
-1504 SLTELEVYFD
+1504 LLTELEVYLD
-1514 TKADPS
+1514 EKTDPD

-1525 VINSTDYQL
+1525 VLNSTDYEL

>member
-1 MNDLLKE
+1 MRRSKMNDLLKE
-8 IICDLYAYIKEG
+8 IICDLYTYIKEG
-20 ELIKNGTRYTVD
+20 ELIKNGIRYTVD
-32 TIIAPLEPELWGYY
+32 TIIAPLEPELWGYC

-60 CIDTEEKRKKAADV
+60 CIDTEEKRKKPADV

-85 FFAEIAQLWIM
+85 FFAEIAQLWIIAK
-96 TQMLDRYERQ
+96 TLGGYSNDY
-106 NINGDFFCIGDILC
+106 IVDISFCIDDILC
-120 KLLEHRLNRNVPY
+120 KLLERHLNRNVPY
-133 GERTIKLVFDELET
+133 EERTVQLVFDVLET
-147 LKGDT
+147 LKGD
-152 AVFYREHTRLLCFFQ
+152 AAAFYREHTRLLCFFQ

-192 FVRNVGNEKEI
+192 FVGNEKEI
-203 DAAKC
+203 DAAKF
-208 LPVELNVEDARD
+208 LPVELNAEDARD

-234 LSDQKAYN
+234 LLDQKAYN

-257 LFNDYFGFDQ
+257 LFNDYFGFEQ
-267 HKHTD
+267 KEKNLA
-272 IFKTLDTRSKADTYK
+272 IFKGVFSISKIDEYK
-287 QYFKDAFESLED
+287 RYFKDALESLED
-299 KITEFPALTLL
+299 KIAEFPALALL
-310 LERASRHLTFTEL
+310 LERASRYLTFIDL
-323 QQYFP
+323 QRYFP
-328 CIHES
+328 CIHNS
-333 EISHNADIYRSLKYN
+333 EISHDADIYRSLKVAK
-348 RIENGAKYSMFEAS
+348 IENGAQYSWFEAS

-536 IKDEKILAANYNTL
+536 IKDEKILAANHNTL

-743 TGQSNWMEKLDFE
+743 TGQSNWMEELDFE

-762 YITLHLAKHDADQ
+762 YITLHLAKRDADQ
-775 TDDTPLLF
+775 TDDTPLIF
-783 LCTEDEQKRWKKTAD
+783 NCTEDEQKRWQKTVD
-798 FIQAWRSNRHS
+798 FVKACQKNRHS
-809 GSQLRD
+809 SQLRS

-823 FHYQLSDNIQSRNIK
+823 LHYQLSDNIQSKNIK
-838 QWQSLP
+838 QWQALP
-844 VSAIIHL
+844 QSTIIHL
-851 YNGNFEQL
+851 HNGNFEKL
-859 PQYLRNMH
+859 PQYVRNMH
-867 GIIDDAKQLFELKS
+867 GIIDDARQLLELKS
-881 IETNHSIIR
+881 IETNESIIR
-890 ESYKKI
+890 ESYKRI
-896 ITDRWNNFARKKLR
+896 ITERWNTFARKKFR
-910 KTETD
+910 KTWQD
-915 LRLFNPNGSSYD
+915 LRLLGSNDYSYEC
-927 FSFPDNGF
+927 SFHN
-935 HDESYQKQ
+935 HWLCDESYQKH
-943 LIEIDTFKQKAF
+943 IEFKQKVF
-955 YVWCYHLKCQ
+955 YVWCYHVKCQ
-965 IALALSDDGLRIE
+965 MAFALSDDGLRIE
-978 VFLDVKSKDNLTPI
+978 LFLGVKSKNNLTPI
-992 YSVTADCYHLEQNCW
+992 YSVTADCDSLERSFFGS
-1007 TKEPL
+1007 KEPL
-1012 KIIFEKMQE
+1012 KIIFEKMQDYMIPE
-1021 YVIIERRLFRT
+1021 QYPFRVH
-1032 TSYSYR
+1032 SYSYR
-1038 NSEEYERLKNLREQ
+1038 NSEEYDCIEKLRERKSKTDAML
-1052 KIEVDNHLKT
+1052 KILCRNIVQECSTDFFKNDVSFSTAVKSKT
-1062 SYRNL
+1062 
-1067 IQEYGKKF
+1067 I
-1075 FADVLPLSDTEL
+1075 DD
-1087 TKCETL
+1087 
-1093 EVLCKKL
+1093 LCKEL
-1100 NDYFSTLRQ
+1100 NDCFSLLRQ
-1109 NKENREKPSWYCMEF
+1109 KEENWEKPNWYSKKPDDLE
-1124 NTKEYDPEIYPK
+1124 NYPK
-1136 DQISVSS
+1136 DQILVSS
-1143 RSSTDYP
+1143 GSTIDYP
-1150 EVQFGIVLSDDGTQ
+1150 EIQFGIVLSDDGTR
-1164 MEVYLDLFR
+1164 MEVYFELYR
-1173 KGEDVLFTLPV
+1173 TGEKALFTLPV
-1184 NAYQKFCDFA
+1184 SEYKQFCGFA
-1194 YAVHNYVKERTLT
+1194 YAAHNYVKEKTLT
-1207 YQSPEHIVAE
+1207 YQSTEQEVAE
-1217 VKTFHTEVFR
+1217 LKAFHTEVFK
-1227 YCIEKVTEQ
+1227 YCIEKIIEQ
-1236 KKEAFA
+1236 RKEDFELIPHKSGGI
-1242 RMFDSMIF
+1242 RRICPIIGKPS
-1250 YHNSAANA
+1250 
-1258 DKNTENTTPL
+1258 ENNTPL
-1268 DNLRDL
+1268 DKLYNL

-1294 YQGISTTDKPEEITV
+1294 YQGISTTGKTEEITV
-1309 SEKPRCVSYSF
+1309 AEKPRCVSYSF
-1320 IIENKDEKTIDDWRA
+1320 DIENKDENTRDDRRA
-1335 FHIYTDVLLKDNNT
+1335 FHIYTDVLLKDNDT

-1356 FDEWDNQRN
+1356 FDEWDEQNKKIYN
-1365 QRYHTFFT
+1365 TFFT

-1404 EKKSEAN
+1404 EKKSEEN

-1436 NIFGK
+1436 KIFGTGS
-1441 DAKTE
+1441 KTE
-1446 SLTLTPQAFKE
+1446 SLTLKPEAFKE
-1457 RMEALEDPEWQI
+1457 RMGALEYPEWQI
-1469 GSSYSEIT
+1469 GSSYSEII
-1477 EANGIRQLILSTGID
+1477 EVNGIPQLVLSTGID

-1497 LAITLND
+1497 LAVTFND
-1504 SLTELEVYFD
+1504 LLTELEVYLD
-1514 TKADPS
+1514 EKTDPD

-1525 VINSTDYQL
+1525 VLNSTDYEL

>member
-8 IICDLYAYIKEG
+8 IICDLYTYIKEG
-20 ELIKNGTRYTVD
+20 ELIKNGIRYTVD
-32 TIIAPLEPELWGYY
+32 TIIAPLEPELWGYC

-85 FFAEIAQLWIM
+85 FFAEIAQLWIIAK
-96 TQMLDRYERQ
+96 TLGGYSNDY
-106 NINGDFFCIGDILC
+106 IVDISFCIDDILC
-120 KLLEHRLNRNVPY
+120 KLLERHLNRNVPY
-133 GERTIKLVFDELET
+133 EERTVQLVFDVLET
-147 LKGDT
+147 LKGD
-152 AVFYREHTRLLCFFQ
+152 AAAFYREHTRLLCFFQ

-192 FVRNVGNEKEI
+192 FVGNEKEI
-203 DAAKC
+203 DAAKF
-208 LPVELNVEDARD
+208 LPVELNAEDARD

-234 LSDQKAYN
+234 LLDQKAYN

-257 LFNDYFGFDQ
+257 LFNDYFGFEQ
-267 HKHTD
+267 KEKNLA
-272 IFKTLDTRSKADTYK
+272 IFKGVFSISKIDEYK
-287 QYFKDAFESLED
+287 RYFKDALESLED
-299 KITEFPALTLL
+299 KIAEFPALALL
-310 LERASRHLTFTEL
+310 LERASRYLTFIDL
-323 QQYFP
+323 QRYFP
-328 CIHES
+328 CIHNS
-333 EISHNADIYRSLKYN
+333 EISHDADIYRSLKVAK
-348 RIENGAKYSMFEAS
+348 IENGAQYSWFEAS

-536 IKDEKILAANYNTL
+536 IKDEKILAANHNTL

-743 TGQSNWMEKLDFE
+743 TGQSNWMEELDFE

-762 YITLHLAKHDADQ
+762 YITLHLAKRDADQ
-775 TDDTPLLF
+775 TDDTPLIF
-783 LCTEDEQKRWKKTAD
+783 NCTEDEQKRWQKTVD
-798 FIQAWRSNRHS
+798 FVKACQKNRHS
-809 GSQLRD
+809 SQLRS

-823 FHYQLSDNIQSRNIK
+823 LHYQLSDNIQSKNIK
-838 QWQSLP
+838 QWQALP
-844 VSAIIHL
+844 QSTIIHL
-851 YNGNFEQL
+851 HNGNFEKL
-859 PQYLRNMH
+859 PQYVRNMH
-867 GIIDDAKQLFELKS
+867 GIIDDARQLLELKS
-881 IETNHSIIR
+881 IETNESIIR
-890 ESYKKI
+890 ESYKRI
-896 ITDRWNNFARKKLR
+896 ITERWNTFARKKFR
-910 KTETD
+910 KTWQD
-915 LRLFNPNGSSYD
+915 LRLLGSNDYSYEC
-927 FSFPDNGF
+927 SFHN
-935 HDESYQKQ
+935 HWLCDESYQKH
-943 LIEIDTFKQKAF
+943 IEFKQKVF
-955 YVWCYHLKCQ
+955 YVWCYHVKCQ
-965 IALALSDDGLRIE
+965 MAFALSDDGLRIE
-978 VFLDVKSKDNLTPI
+978 LFLGVKSKNNLTPI
-992 YSVTADCYHLEQNCW
+992 YSVTADCDSLERSFFGS
-1007 TKEPL
+1007 KEPL
-1012 KIIFEKMQE
+1012 KIIFEKMQDYMIPE
-1021 YVIIERRLFRT
+1021 QYPFRVH
-1032 TSYSYR
+1032 SYSYR
-1038 NSEEYERLKNLREQ
+1038 NSEEYDCIEKLRERKSKTDAML
-1052 KIEVDNHLKT
+1052 KILCRNIVQECSTDFFKNDVSFSTAVKSKT
-1062 SYRNL
+1062 
-1067 IQEYGKKF
+1067 I
-1075 FADVLPLSDTEL
+1075 DD
-1087 TKCETL
+1087 
-1093 EVLCKKL
+1093 LCKEL
-1100 NDYFSTLRQ
+1100 NNCFSLLRQ
-1109 NKENREKPSWYCMEF
+1109 KEENWEKPNWYSKKPDDLE
-1124 NTKEYDPEIYPK
+1124 NYPK
-1136 DQISVSS
+1136 DQILVSS
-1143 RSSTDYP
+1143 GSTIDYP
-1150 EVQFGIVLSDDGTQ
+1150 EIQFGIVLSDDGTR
-1164 MEVYLDLFR
+1164 MEVYFELYR
-1173 KGEDVLFTLPV
+1173 TGEKALFTLPV
-1184 NAYQKFCDFA
+1184 SEYKQFCGFA
-1194 YAVHNYVKERTLT
+1194 YAAHNYVKEKTLT
-1207 YQSPEHIVAE
+1207 YQSTEQEVAE
-1217 VKTFHTEVFR
+1217 LKAFHTEVFK
-1227 YCIEKVTEQ
+1227 YCIEKIIEQ
-1236 KKEAFA
+1236 RKEDFELIPHKSGGI
-1242 RMFDSMIF
+1242 RRICPIIGKPS
-1250 YHNSAANA
+1250 
-1258 DKNTENTTPL
+1258 ENNTPL
-1268 DNLRDL
+1268 DKLYNL

-1294 YQGISTTDKPEEITV
+1294 YQGISTTGKTEEITV
-1309 SEKPRCVSYSF
+1309 AEKPRCVSYSF
-1320 IIENKDEKTIDDWRA
+1320 DIENKDENTRDDRRA
-1335 FHIYTDVLLKDNNT
+1335 FHIYTDVLLKDNDT

-1356 FDEWDNQRN
+1356 FDEWDEQNKKIYN
-1365 QRYHTFFT
+1365 TFFT

-1404 EKKSEAN
+1404 EKKSEVN

-1436 NIFGK
+1436 KIFGTGS
-1441 DAKTE
+1441 KTE

-1457 RMEALEDPEWQI
+1457 RMGALEYPEWQI
-1469 GSSYSEIT
+1469 GSSYSEII
-1477 EANGIRQLILSTGID
+1477 EVNGIPQLVLSTGID

-1497 LAITLND
+1497 LAVTFND
-1504 SLTELEVYFD
+1504 LLTELEVYLD
-1514 TKADPS
+1514 EKTDPD

-1525 VINSTDYQL
+1525 VLNSTDYEL